1 LPQNFNSSKRC
12 VAADAGAYHR
22 RNSQTEGRLARN
34 RTNGEVPEYAE
45 LGDRLRVARTTRG
58 LSLRSLADRLGV
70 SPSLISQVERGR
82 ARPSVNT
89 LYAMAR
95 ELDISF
101 DELLFQDVQPTVPAG
116 PHAGELPAA
125 APARAPEP
133 WPLAPPL
140 PVQRGTDRRSIRL
153 ASGVVWER
161 LTTESIPNADFL
173 YVTYEVGGASS
184 PEHEF
189 QRHGGQEWGYVLSGR
204 LGVTIG
210 FDEHLLETGDAVTF
224 DSTVPHRLYNAGKVP
239 VHAIWFVL
247 GRGHADAGAAPRPH
261 GVPPSS

>member
-1 LPQNFNSSKRC
+1 
-12 VAADAGAYHR
+12 
-22 RNSQTEGRLARN
+22 LARN
-34 RTNGEVPEYAE
+34 RTNGEHPEYAE
-45 LGDRLRVARTTRG
+45 LGDRLRVARSARG

-95 ELDISF
+95 ELDVSF
-101 DELLFQDVQPTVPAG
+101 DELLFPDVTPTAARGEVPPSPAG
-116 PHAGELPAA
+116 RPAD
-125 APARAPEP
+125 P
-133 WPLAPPL
+133 WPLAAPPI
-140 PVQRGTDRRSIRL
+140 PVQVAGTRRTIRL
-153 ASGVVWER
+153 ASGVTWER

-189 QRHGGQEWGYVLSGR
+189 QRHGGLEWGYVMSGR

-210 FDEHLLETGDAVTF
+210 FDEHLLEAGDAVAF
-224 DSTVPHRLYNAGKVP
+224 DSTVPHRLFNAGAVP

-247 GRGHADAGAAPRPH
+247 GRGYADAGASPRPH
-261 GVPPSS
+261 GGPASS